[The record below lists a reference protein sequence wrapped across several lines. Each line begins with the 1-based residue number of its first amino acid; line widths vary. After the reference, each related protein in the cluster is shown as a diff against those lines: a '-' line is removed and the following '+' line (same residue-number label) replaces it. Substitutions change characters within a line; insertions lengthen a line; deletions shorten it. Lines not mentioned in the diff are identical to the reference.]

1 MSTRRRKDQPLQSET
16 SSSSSSDVD
25 RDVVSKAVNV
35 VTPDLSSKRKRRV
48 ETDRKKEAKLVKLLL
63 KRRSME
69 SDCESDVSV
78 ARCLF
83 PSRGESDG
91 DEERDSIESEPQWA
105 KSVAPLECM
114 RKSFWWTSDGTI
126 PSGGFLEALVGDDPK
141 DLNRFLKWS
150 KWNQQPIA
158 CPATG
163 APVSEWIR
171 TFVLCMVREDV
182 LALKRVIV
190 MGREAMH
197 PAVLTTAFGGHKRT
211 LMHAVCMHPQVDAFI
226 TVFRL
231 LLSGSTLVS
240 PTDNF
245 GLTPLHLLAVNSSVK
260 KSQTIEV
267 VHRIHPKHLTTAE
280 PTGSTLPIHSFM
292 LSDHSAM
299 DMWEFS
305 QSVRIL
311 SQGTRNSVA
320 FAEKRTPLMVAVT
333 NKSTVLSMT
342 AVGILADESSCG
354 MRDAGGYTSLHISC
368 VEGRADITTVLV
380 PRTPKRVRMAPC
392 RLHGS
397 SPMHVAAAGGTAA
410 HAACIATLV
419 ATVPRSEIVSNLKD
433 DQGWPP
439 LLYALF
445 SENLDTVRACIQADS
460 VLVDPTW
467 GEAPQLVYS
476 LHLARKQENR
486 LSSIA
491 SIRKVE
497 NGVKRL
503 LKLLV
508 SVPEFFDFINKFLKK
523 DISKL
528 AGALSFILEIP
539 GGHRLLSVD
548 NKVAFL
554 HYRAHAFTRDRAVP
568 PTFKLVVPRT
578 VDSPISWFERIG
590 HAMDTGGYVKG
601 QRLAV
606 WYNSE
611 TGGLEAGYGIGPTRE
626 FFSIA
631 GELMSS
637 HLLTTSPDGCQQLPS
652 NDPATSEAHRIA
664 GRIAALSILSDSRM
678 DFSRVSNL
686 LWQYVVED
694 ELTYEADIDKLASWD
709 PELARSLKW
718 VLENPVE
725 DSPDIQV
732 VLDGEP
738 KYQYINREV
747 RSRICPVNFAAFRNG
762 IFDIFE
768 EEWIVDF
775 LDPNELAVVFGS
787 SGDGELNVEEWRAA
801 TRYNDGYTNDES
813 IIGWFWDLVASL
825 PNKERQLLLLFTTGM
840 TAVPIGG
847 FAALTTAGGDWMPF
861 SIGKTICPPDY
872 PLPTAATCFNLLRL
886 PAYPTR
892 EILNQKLLT
901 AIRFGSQGFSF
912 A

>member
-171 TFVLCMVREDV
+171 TFVLCRVREDV

-320 FAEKRTPLMVAVT
+320 FAEKRTPLMVAIANT
-333 NKSTVLSMT
+333 NTVLSMT
-342 AVGILADESSCG
+342 AVGTLADESSCG
-354 MRDAGGYTSLHISC
+354 MRDAGGYT
-368 VEGRADITTVLV
+368 
-380 PRTPKRVRMAPC
+380 P
-392 RLHGS
+392 LHG
-397 SPMHVAAAGGTAA
+397 
-410 HAACIATLV
+410 L
-419 ATVPRSEIVSNLKD
+419 
-433 DQGWPP
+433 
-439 LLYALF
+439 
-445 SENLDTVRACIQADS
+445 
-460 VLVDPTW
+460 
-467 GEAPQLVYS
+467 
-476 LHLARKQENR
+476 
-486 LSSIA
+486 
-491 SIRKVE
+491 
-497 NGVKRL
+497 
-503 LKLLV
+503 
-508 SVPEFFDFINKFLKK
+508 
-523 DISKL
+523 
-528 AGALSFILEIP
+528 
-539 GGHRLLSVD
+539 
-548 NKVAFL
+548 
-554 HYRAHAFTRDRAVP
+554 
-568 PTFKLVVPRT
+568 
-578 VDSPISWFERIG
+578 
-590 HAMDTGGYVKG
+590 
-601 QRLAV
+601 
-606 WYNSE
+606 
-611 TGGLEAGYGIGPTRE
+611 
-626 FFSIA
+626 
-631 GELMSS
+631 
-637 HLLTTSPDGCQQLPS
+637 LPS
-652 NDPATSEAHRIA
+652 LQSAVAVCGR
-664 GRIAALSILSDSRM
+664 GRI
-678 DFSRVSNL
+678 
-686 LWQYVVED
+686 
-694 ELTYEADIDKLASWD
+694 DI
-709 PELARSLKW
+709 
-718 VLENPVE
+718 
-725 DSPDIQV
+725 
-732 VLDGEP
+732 
-738 KYQYINREV
+738 
-747 RSRICPVNFAAFRNG
+747 RSRH
-762 IFDIFE
+762 
-768 EEWIVDF
+768 
-775 LDPNELAVVFGS
+775 
-787 SGDGELNVEEWRAA
+787 
-801 TRYNDGYTNDES
+801 
-813 IIGWFWDLVASL
+813 
-825 PNKERQLLLLFTTGM
+825 
-840 TAVPIGG
+840 
-847 FAALTTAGGDWMPF
+847 
-861 SIGKTICPPDY
+861 
-872 PLPTAATCFNLLRL
+872 
-886 PAYPTR
+886 
-892 EILNQKLLT
+892 
-901 AIRFGSQGFSF
+901 
-912 A
+912 